1 MHRSFFYAFI
11 ICVGLSSAVL
21 ACGISSRAS
30 HPHAQQQDQQN
41 PPQQPAPQQ
50 PAPQQGAPPQAPPS
64 PQGAP
69 PVPAAPQQNP
79 QEQTPAPPVHVGP
92 VVVIDPGHGGTDTG
106 ARGASG
112 LVEKEVVLQIARIL
126 RAELERIGYR
136 VVMTRNDDS
145 NPSYEDRAA
154 LANAYRDA
162 IFVSLHVSTTGATG
176 STRAYFYQFP
186 VPFQATDASL
196 TSSAAIRGFGTATPW
211 EQAQRPFGEQSR
223 RLANLV
229 QIELTRRFSQSPNAP
244 TPAAVRNLRSVAAPA
259 VAVEISSV
267 SVSDPITLTSLSG
280 LLAASIAK
288 GIATFRPMIT
298 TITGQ
303 P

>member
-1 MHRSFFYAFI
+1 M
-11 ICVGLSSAVL
+11 L
-21 ACGISSRAS
+21 ARGISSRAS
-30 HPHAQQQDQQN
+30 HPRAQQQGQQDQQN
-41 PPQQPAPQQ
+41 PPQQSAPQQ
-50 PAPQQGAPPQAPPS
+50 PAPNQSAPPSQQGALPAP
-64 PQGAP
+64 GT
-69 PVPAAPQQNP
+69 PQQTP
-79 QEQTPAPPVHVGP
+79 PEQTPPPPVHLGP
-92 VVVIDPGHGGTDTG
+92 IVIIDPGHGGTDTG
-106 ARGASG
+106 ARGTT
-112 LVEKEVVLQIARIL
+112 LVEKDVVLQIARIL

-176 STRAYFYQFP
+176 NTRAYFYQFP

-196 TSSAAIRGFGTATPW
+196 TSNAAIRGFGTPIPW
-211 EQAQRPFGEQSR
+211 EQAQRPFSEQSR

-288 GIATFRPMIT
+288 GIAAFRPMPAT
-298 TITGQ
+298 VTSQ

>member
-1 MHRSFFYAFI
+1 
-11 ICVGLSSAVL
+11 VL
-21 ACGISSRAS
+21 ARGISSRAS
-30 HPHAQQQDQQN
+30 HPRVQQQDQQN

-50 PAPQQGAPPQAPPS
+50 AAPQQGAPPQAPS

-69 PVPAAPQQNP
+69 PAPAAPQQSP
-79 QEQTPAPPVHVGP
+79 QEQAPAPPVHVGP
-92 VVVIDPGHGGTDTG
+92 VVVVDPGHGGTDTG

-112 LVEKEVVLQIARIL
+112 LVEKDVVLQIAKIL

-154 LANAYRDA
+154 LANAYRDP

-176 STRAYFYQFP
+176 NTRAYFYQFL

-196 TSSAAIRGFGTATPW
+196 TSNAAIPW

-288 GIATFRPMIT
+288 GIATFRPMPAPV
-298 TITGQ
+298 TGQ

>member
-1 MHRSFFYAFI
+1 M
-11 ICVGLSSAVL
+11 
-21 ACGISSRAS
+21 
-30 HPHAQQQDQQN
+30 
-41 PPQQPAPQQ
+41 
-50 PAPQQGAPPQAPPS
+50 
-64 PQGAP
+64 
-69 PVPAAPQQNP
+69 AA
-79 QEQTPAPPVHVGP
+79 QTPARA
-92 VVVIDPGHGGTDTG
+92 GTT
-106 ARGASG
+106 
-112 LVEKEVVLQIARIL
+112 LVEKDVVLQIARIL

-267 SVSDPITLTSLSG
+267 SVSDPIALTSLSG

-288 GIATFRPMIT
+288 GIATFRPMT
-298 TITGQ
+298 TPVTGQ

>member
-1 MHRSFFYAFI
+1 M
-11 ICVGLSSAVL
+11 L
-21 ACGISSRAS
+21 ARGISSRAS
-30 HPHAQQQDQQN
+30 HPRAHQQDQQN
-41 PPQQPAPQQ
+41 PPQQPAQQQ
-50 PAPQQGAPPQAPPS
+50 PAPNQSAPPPQPPSQQSAPP
-64 PQGAP
+64 AP
-69 PVPAAPQQNP
+69 GTPQQTPSEQNP
-79 QEQTPAPPVHVGP
+79 PPPVHLGP
-92 VVVIDPGHGGTDTG
+92 IVVIDPGHGGTDTG

-112 LVEKEVVLQIARIL
+112 LVEKDVVLQIAKIL

-145 NPSYEDRAA
+145 NPSYEDRGA

-162 IFVSLHVSTTGATG
+162 LFVSLHVSTTGATG

-196 TSSAAIRGFGTATPW
+196 TSSAPIRGFGTAIPW

-244 TPAAVRNLRSVAAPA
+244 TPC
-259 VAVEISSV
+259 
-267 SVSDPITLTSLSG
+267 SG
-280 LLAASIAK
+280 A
-288 GIATFRPMIT
+288 
-298 TITGQ
+298 Q
-303 P
+303 PPFCRCARGSG